1 MTFCIITFCI
11 ITFCD
16 FIPIYRHFLF
26 LCECYSGQ
34 FLKSR
39 RRGGFPLAAVEN
51 VCGILPYRLFFD
63 YGMLSL
69 RRGLFEHVKG
79 LLDSFF
85 SVGFF
90 AGQRKGWIAKYMKYA
105 VAAENTV

>member
-1 MTFCIITFCI
+1 MNATAAN
-11 ITFCD
+11 
-16 FIPIYRHFLF
+16 
-26 LCECYSGQ
+26 
-34 FLKSR
+34 FLKAA
-39 RRGGFPLAAVEN
+39 AAV
-51 VCGILPYRLFFD
+51 VFRWRRLKTSAVSLPYRLFFD

-69 RRGLFEHVKG
+69 RRGFFEHVKG

-90 AGQRKGWIAKYMKYA
+90 AGQRKGWIAKYMKDA